1 MRYQPP
7 QPPTLAE
14 VREYSEDAAAER
26 GKVLDERLTHTRR
39 ESPPSPRSV
48 TAEMEELE
56 AAFQRLEGAVDA
68 CTHAQHRRGL
78 MQLVAAHLL
87 EAWAVGCFGAK
98 NAGPVLMNTAALFQ
112 H

>member
-14 VREYSEDAAAER
+14 VREYSDDAAAER
-26 GKVLDERLTHTRR
+26 EKGLDERLTHTWR
-39 ESPPSPRSV
+39 ERAPPPRSV

-56 AAFQRLEGAVDA
+56 AAFQRLEGAFDA

-78 MQLVAAHLL
+78 NQLVAAHLL

-98 NAGPVLMNTAALFQ
+98 NAGHVLMNTAALFKN
-112 H
+112 